1 MGYET
6 LIKIDLI
13 MRSLQDDAVRS
24 LDEATEL
31 SVSDWREANGD
42 AQLVIEFFEWV
53 TIELGA
59 VVDGEVHGDSVA
71 AYNLLL
77 EKFP

>member
-31 SVSDWREANGD
+31 SMSDWRKGNGD
-42 AQLVIEFFEWV
+42 A
-53 TIELGA
+53 
-59 VVDGEVHGDSVA
+59 
-71 AYNLLL
+71 
-77 EKFP
+77 